1 MEAAGVVSTKEA
13 MDRKPNER
21 LVASYVNF
29 YFANNVLIMPPFGEP
44 WDSKAKEVFET
55 VAPNGQ
61 IRQVAAREIILGGGG
76 IHCNS
81 TTTAR

>member
-1 MEAAGVVSTKEA
+1 VEAAGVVSTKDA

-44 WDSKAKEVFET
+44 WDSKANEVFET
-55 VAPNGQ
+55 VAPNRQ